1 MKRLISIGEA
11 ERLAKDYISEGN
23 DDALYDLVAEVLSQD
38 KVLGSVDDFHNFA
51 IDFSRKD
58 DYYIACQILDKGISL
73 FPKAVDLLAD
83 YLQYGINCDRLALCE
98 EHFNTLTK
106 IPLTRWTW
114 RGFSFSINY
123 MQFLADM
130 TDSKSELEEWKERML
145 DLSEK
150 YQKCFSYS
158 EDAFLTKA
166 NIFRYFNDNDQETI
180 VLENA
185 IKHVKSCP
193 KCALRL
199 ADIYFNRGEYRK
211 SLDYIELC
219 KYSAIQTQEKINQAY
234 MYYLSGLCK
243 VAELHQNNSYNNRD
257 LIIDIYQDFAIAE
270 KLNLNFSSYQ
280 KVIERQIN
288 ILEYKT
294 KVLFEEVDY

>member
-1 MKRLISIGEA
+1 MKRLVSIGEA
-11 ERLAKDYISEGN
+11 ERLAKDYIGEEN
-23 DDALYDLVAEVLSQD
+23 EDALYDLVNDILSQD
-38 KVLGSVDDFHNFA
+38 KILGSVDDFHNFA

-58 DYYIACQILDKGISL
+58 DYHTACQVLDKGLIL

-98 EHFNTLTK
+98 EHFNTLK
-106 IPLTRWTW
+106 RIPLTRWTW

-123 MQFLADM
+123 MQFLSDR
-130 TDSKSELEEWKERML
+130 TDSESELEEWKQRML
-145 DLSEK
+145 ELSEK
-150 YQKCFSYS
+150 YQVYFPYS

-166 NIFRYFNDNDQETI
+166 NIFRYFNDNDRETD
-180 VLENA
+180 VLESTVRN
-185 IKHVKSCP
+185 VKSCP

-199 ADIYFNRGEYRK
+199 ADIYFNRGEYTK
-211 SLDYIELC
+211 ALEYIEIC

-243 VAELHQNNSYNNRD
+243 AAELHQSNLYNNQD
-257 LIIDIYQDFAIAE
+257 LVVDIYQDFAIAD
-270 KLNLNFSSYQ
+270 KLNLNYSSYQ

-288 ILEYKT
+288 ILECKT
-294 KVLFEEVDY
+294 RILYEEAVF